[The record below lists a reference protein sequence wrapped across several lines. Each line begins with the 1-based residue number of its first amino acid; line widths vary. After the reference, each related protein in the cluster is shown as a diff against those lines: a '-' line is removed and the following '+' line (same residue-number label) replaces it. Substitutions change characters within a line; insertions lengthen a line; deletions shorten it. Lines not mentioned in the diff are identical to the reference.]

1 MCIPNPTFQLPAM
14 IGCRSFNWVRDLG
27 PLLLTLENA
36 LVPERPVAMNASGSF
51 MVDRLKMEGERD

>member
-36 LVPERPVAMNASGSF
+36 LVPERPVAMRASESF
-51 MVDRLKMEGERD
+51 MVN